1 MNRIE
6 QRLSKLATKNRKAL
20 VSYIVAGDP
29 NLEESLSA
37 MHAMVA
43 SGVDVLE
50 LGVPFSDPSAEGP
63 VIQLGHERA
72 LENQTNMR
80 DVLRLVKQ
88 FREKDKETPVVLMGY
103 ANPIEW
109 IGYQNFSANAADA
122 GVDGV
127 LTVDIPPEEAG
138 ELNQVLVN
146 EGLVNIFLLAPTTSK
161 DRIQEIVQLASG
173 FLYYVSLKGTTGSGK
188 LDVSEVE
195 AKLAEIR
202 DFTKLPICVGFGIKT
217 AETAAQVARVAD
229 GVVIGSALVELIAKP
244 AAESERMAAVS
255 SYCSHIREA
264 LDHS

>member
-6 QRLSKLATKNRKAL
+6 QRLSNLAAENRKAL
-20 VSYIVAGDP
+20 VSYIVVGDP
-29 NLEESLSA
+29 NLDESLG
-37 MHAMVA
+37 MMRAMVE

-72 LENQTNMR
+72 LEQQTNMR

-88 FREKDKETPVVLMGY
+88 FRESDKDTPVVLMGY

-109 IGYQNFSANAADA
+109 IGYKNFAANAAEA

-138 ELNQVLVN
+138 ELNKALVD
-146 EGLVNIFLLAPTTSK
+146 EGLVNVFLLAPTTS
-161 DRIQEIVQLASG
+161 DQRIQEIVELASG

-188 LDVSEVE
+188 LDVADVE
-195 AKLAEIR
+195 SKLSSIR
-202 DFTKLPICVGFGIKT
+202 SFTSLPICVGFGIKT
-217 AETAAQVARVAD
+217 AETAAKVGQVAD
-229 GVVIGSALVELIAKP
+229 GVVIGSALVEIIAEP
-244 AAESERMAAVS
+244 RSAAERVS
-255 SYCSHIREA
+255 ALSGYCSRIRDA
-264 LDHS
+264 LDTH

>member
-6 QRLSKLATKNRKAL
+6 QRLSDLAAKNRKAL

-29 NLEESLSA
+29 NLEETLDA
-37 MHAMVA
+37 MHALVS

-80 DVLRLVKQ
+80 DVLYLVKQ
-88 FREKDKETPVVLMGY
+88 FRETDKTTPVVLMGY

-109 IGYQNFSANAADA
+109 IGHKNFAANAAEA

-138 ELNQVLVN
+138 DLNKALIS
-146 EGLVNIFLLAPTTSK
+146 EGLVNIFLLAPTTSEG
-161 DRIQEIVQLASG
+161 RIKEIVQLASG
-173 FLYYVSLKGTTGSGK
+173 FLYYVSLKGTTGSAK
-188 LDVSEVE
+188 LDVTEVE
-195 AKLAEIR
+195 NKLSAIR
-202 DFTKLPICVGFGIKT
+202 QFTQLPICVGFGIKT

-229 GVVIGSALVELIAKP
+229 GVVIGSALVDIISQPAK
-244 AAESERMAAVS
+244 ASDRISAISD
-255 SYCSHIREA
+255 YCSHIREA
-264 LDHS
+264 LDQN